1 MKLVV
6 TGAAGFI
13 GSHAAQALAQEHD
26 VLGIDNVNDYYDQD
40 QKRANIALIREDGVA
55 FEERDIRDEKT
66 QELIVDFS
74 PDAIVH
80 LAAMAGVR
88 YSIQH
93 PELYTDVNV
102 NGTQR
107 ILNAA
112 KATGAYAVLA
122 SSSSVYG
129 ARTEAPF
136 KETDSVEE
144 QVSPY
149 AASKRSTE
157 LLANV
162 HHHLTGLPVTCLR
175 FFTVYGPR
183 GRPDMAPYK
192 FMRMI
197 ADGEQLTRY
206 GDGSSAR
213 DYMYIDDI
221 VSGII
226 GALENP
232 GGYEIYNLGNSEVV
246 DLNTFI
252 QTIEDVMGREA
263 DIVQLPEQPG
273 DVPLTSADISK
284 AREHLGYDP
293 QTSIR
298 EGLAAQYA
306 WFREHRD

>member
-1 MKLVV
+1 MKIVI

-13 GSHAAQALAQEHD
+13 GSHAAQTLAEEHEI
-26 VLGIDNVNDYYDQD
+26 LAIDNVNDYYDQS
-40 QKRANIALIREDGVA
+40 QKRANITILEEAGVA
-55 FEERDIRDEKT
+55 FEQADIREEHT
-66 QELIVDFS
+66 QKRIEDYQ
-74 PDAIVH
+74 PEAIIH

-112 KATGAYAVLA
+112 KNTAAYAILA

-129 ARTEAPF
+129 ARTDAPF

-149 AASKRSTE
+149 AATKRATE

-197 ADGEQLTRY
+197 DNDEELTRY
-206 GDGSSAR
+206 GDGTSAR
-213 DYMYIDDI
+213 DYTYVGDI
-221 VSGII
+221 IQGIT
-226 GALENP
+226 GALNNP
-232 GGYEIYNLGNSEVV
+232 DGYEIYNLGNNEVV
-246 DLNTFI
+246 QLNDFI
-252 QTIEDVMGREA
+252 NTLEEVMGKQA
-263 DIVQLPEQPG
+263 NIVQLSEQPG

-284 AREHLGYDP
+284 AKKKLGYDP
-293 QTSIR
+293 QTSIK
-298 EGLAAQYA
+298 EGLAKQYA
-306 WFREHRD
+306 WYKKHHS